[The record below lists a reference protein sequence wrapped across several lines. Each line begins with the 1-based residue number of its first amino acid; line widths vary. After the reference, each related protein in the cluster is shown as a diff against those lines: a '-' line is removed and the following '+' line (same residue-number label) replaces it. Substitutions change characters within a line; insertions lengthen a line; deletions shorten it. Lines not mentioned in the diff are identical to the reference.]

1 MADPKAQSWFLEV
14 VRGATVGRRFTLAG
28 GETILGNAPG
38 DPASIN
44 LADQE
49 GNAPRRMAAR
59 QAKIELRNGTPVV
72 ADLESPGGTFVNR
85 RRVLPGKGTPLEPDD
100 VIQLG
105 GVQLRVVAAGQAVA
119 KPSPPPTT
127 PTPPRSDP
135 KRPFVVALAFGSTC
149 RSWDDFLAISAQKWT
164 ELRQELTSGR
174 LAGTLASQ
182 GLSAFAPDPNAPGS
196 PDDRL
201 DSWLGSLPTAK
212 SAAPE
217 LAIHPKTL
225 QVRAS
230 AEGSVVER
238 IVTITNTGYRI
249 LRGSATIDP
258 ADCSWLRIEPAG
270 PFAVADELRLRVIVT
285 TPIVMTE
292 AMAAALVIDTNGGK
306 GRVAVT
312 LERPGKPDDPFQ
324 GESRDSP
331 RAGSGLF
338 DPLASISA
346 TKRLGSGIAAG
357 VVVGGLLLLIGQV
370 WPLASDAATPS
381 LMAAAIVFALLGAVG
396 GVTLVTQRGA
406 AADLPAGIGSGAVA
420 GVMAA
425 ALVVAIG
432 REITLFMGQGA
443 GSLAGWAVVG
453 AALAAL
459 SLVLAPC
466 RTQEEA
472 KG

>member
-1 MADPKAQSWFLEV
+1 MADPKAQTWSLEV
-14 VRGATVGRRFTLAG
+14 VRGANVGRRFALAS
-28 GETILGNAPG
+28 GETILGNVPNGAT
-38 DPASIN
+38 SIN

-59 QAKIELRNGTPVV
+59 QAKIELRNGNPVV

-85 RRVLPGKGTPLEPDD
+85 RRVLPGKGIPLEPDD

-105 GVQLRVVAAGQAVA
+105 GVQLRVVAAGQTLA
-119 KPSPPPTT
+119 KPSPTTT
-127 PTPPRSDP
+127 PPPPRSDP

-174 LAGTLASQ
+174 LAGSLASQ

-201 DSWLGSLPTAK
+201 DAWLGSLPTAK

-217 LAIHPKTL
+217 LAFHPKTL

-230 AEGSVVER
+230 AEGGISER
-238 IVTITNTGYRI
+238 IVTVSNTGYRV
-249 LRGSATIDP
+249 LRGSATIEP
-258 ADCSWLRIEPAG
+258 VHCSWLKIEPAG
-270 PFAVADELRLRVIVT
+270 AFALADELRLRVLVT
-285 TPIVMTE
+285 TPSVMIE
-292 AMAAALVIDTNGGK
+292 EMIASLVLVTNGGT
-306 GRVAVT
+306 GRVPIT
-312 LERPGKPDDPFQ
+312 LERPGKVVDAIPGATAGASQ
-324 GESRDSP
+324 G
-331 RAGSGLF
+331 GKGVL

-346 TKRLGSGIAAG
+346 MKRLGFGLAAG
-357 VVVGGLLLLIGQV
+357 GVIGIVLLLIGQA
-370 WPLASDAATPS
+370 WPLPSEASRPS
-381 LMAAAIVFALLGAVG
+381 LPASAILFAVLGAVCG
-396 GVTLVTQRGA
+396 GMLAQRRGT

-420 GVMAA
+420 GVMVA

-432 REITLFMGQGA
+432 RGITQIMGQGG
-443 GSLAGWAVVG
+443 GSLVGWVVVG
-453 AALAAL
+453 AVLAGL
-459 SLVLAPC
+459 SLVLVPC
-466 RTQEEA
+466 RKLQEA